1 MSQAPNPNATL
12 SVAILSGKGGV
23 GKTNLALNLSYALFR
38 AGHRVLVMDFD
49 VGLANLDVLLGLSPE
64 KNLQDLFRPE
74 VTADEVML
82 PIEPGGFDF
91 LPAASGVPELL
102 EMDDD
107 MREILFDK
115 LNTVFGGYDYVMFD
129 LGAGIAQTVLSV
141 AAMSHV
147 RVLVVTPEPTSL
159 TDSYAVIKVL
169 HTQYGIDD
177 FQILVNQAESSA
189 DAKKTFQRLAAA
201 CERFLGIELQSLAAY
216 ALTRPARRRAPP
228 DTASA
233 PRPGLPGRQGHPGR
247 RVKLHR
253 RPPARDA
260 GLARI
265 PVLGKKF
272 PRSASNPWTKNRC
285 FSAMYE

>member
-1 MSQAPNPNATL
+1 MSQAQNPKPTL

-38 AGHRVLVMDFD
+38 ARHRVLVMDFD

-74 VTADEVML
+74 VTAAEVML

-141 AAMSHV
+141 AAMSHL

-177 FQILVNQAESSA
+177 FQILVNQAEGPA

-201 CERFLGIELQSLAAY
+201 CERFLGIAIQYLGGVRTDPALPDAVRHQIPLLRHAPGCPAAKDILAA
-216 ALTRPARRRAPP
+216 A
-228 DTASA
+228 
-233 PRPGLPGRQGHPGR
+233 
-247 RVKLHR
+247 VKLHR
-253 RPPARDA
+253 LRQQRDA
-260 GLARI
+260 TLKET
-265 PVLGKKF
+265 PVLGKIPQVRK
-272 PRSASNPWTKNRC
+272 
-285 FSAMYE
+285 